1 MLTIDG
7 SEGEG
12 GGQILRT
19 ALALS
24 LITGT
29 AFRLEKIR
37 ARRKRPGIM
46 RQHLTA
52 IRAAATVGD
61 AEVEGDAIHSRELR
75 FAPRGLAAGDHQFAI
90 GSAGSATLV
99 LQTILPALLGAKSP
113 SSLSF
118 EGGTHNPLAPTFTF
132 LEKAFLPLINRMGP
146 TVEARLLRHG
156 FYPAGGGKIAVAIRP
171 APLAR
176 LDLDERGAIRA
187 SRATA
192 LVAAL
197 PFTVARREA
206 HAVAEILGWP
216 REQCRA
222 ITVDDSDGPGNV
234 VEIEVESDALTE
246 VFSAFGEKGRPA
258 ESVAEEAARA
268 ARAYLEAG
276 APVGEHLADQLL
288 LPLALAGAGGFRTV
302 APTPHTLTQI
312 DVIGRFLGRRFL
324 VEPIAPSQFRIA
336 VA

>member
-29 AFRLEKIR
+29 PFRMEKIR

-61 AEVEGDAIHSRELR
+61 AEVEGDAISSRELR
-75 FAPRGLAAGDHQFAI
+75 FAPRTLVAGDHHFAI

-132 LEKAFLPLINRMGP
+132 LEKAFLPLINKMGP
-146 TVEARLLRHG
+146 TVDAKLHRHG
-156 FYPAGGGKIAVAIRP
+156 FYPAGGGKISVAIRP
-171 APLAR
+171 APLSR
-176 LDLDERGAIRA
+176 LDLDERGTIRA
-187 SRATA
+187 CRATA
-192 LVAAL
+192 MVAAL
-197 PFTVARREA
+197 PYAIARREA
-206 HAVAEILGWP
+206 QAVAGILGWP
-216 REQCRA
+216 AEQCRA
-222 ITVDDSDGPGNV
+222 ITVEDSDGPGNV
-234 VEIEVESDALTE
+234 VEIEIESDALTE

-258 ESVAEEAARA
+258 ESVAEQAAHEARA
-268 ARAYLEAG
+268 WLESG

-288 LPLALAGAGGFRTV
+288 LPLALAGAGSFRTV

-312 DVIGRFLGRRFL
+312 EVIARFLGRRF
-324 VEPIAPSQFRIA
+324 VVQPIADRTFRVA